1 MTARTERAPDYLP
14 PILVVDDNDDD
25 FDTVVMAAQRGQLR
39 HRLVRATDADEARR
53 LLAAT
58 PAVTYALVLLDC
70 NLPGEDGLALL
81 QEMRRDARHGAL
93 PVVVLTASIN
103 PRDRDAFYAAG
114 ANAYHV
120 KTVHFSDGL
129 DNVQQLLHYW
139 LTQAI
144 LPTTDVLRTGKS
156 LWL

>member
-1 MTARTERAPDYLP
+1 
-14 PILVVDDNDDD
+14 
-25 FDTVVMAAQRGQLR
+25 
-39 HRLVRATDADEARR
+39 
-53 LLAAT
+53 
-58 PAVTYALVLLDC
+58 
-70 NLPGEDGLALL
+70 
-81 QEMRRDARHGAL
+81 MRRDPRHGAL
-93 PVVVLTASIN
+93 PVVVLTASIS

-120 KTVHFSDGL
+120 KTVHFSAGL